1 MALAPV
7 LLALA
12 LSAPRPPGPAPAAP
26 AAPSAPEAAPSSD
39 VREQVSAYLGA
50 IHEPV
55 PPASFRALGPG
66 AEDALADF
74 ARSDPLPMRR
84 VRALEAL
91 AGLGGARAETVHRE
105 VLASP
110 TAPPAVRRGA
120 VRGLARLAG
129 PTGAARVLGPV
140 VEGDRDPGVRATA
153 AEELARTAPAAGC
166 GPIRAR
172 AKVDAEGARF
182 RRALAECDRAE
193 RATSQGR

>member
-1 MALAPV
+1 
-7 LLALA
+7 
-12 LSAPRPPGPAPAAP
+12 
-26 AAPSAPEAAPSSD
+26 
-39 VREQVSAYLGA
+39 
-50 IHEPV
+50 
-55 PPASFRALGPG
+55 
-66 AEDALADF
+66 
-74 ARSDPLPMRR
+74 